1 MGNRERGA
9 RTELL
14 DLREYDLPVFDP
26 NADPPADAEA
36 LTDRIEAANAVLLG
50 TPVYHGSYSSPLKT
64 ALDYCGFEE
73 FEDTTVGLLAVSG
86 GGFPLPAL
94 SHLREVCRAFEAWVL
109 PHQAAVTV
117 PDPSRTAT
125 RSASPAVTVTASSQ
139 GSSLR
144 TATASGSTTKGSS
157 LSRRARTSTP
167 LSAQNPCTPW
177 WSSKTAPGGTFVGL
191 GDEPPL

>member
-1 MGNRERGA
+1 MSPNPSRPLVVGVVGSLNDDSVTRQSTRHALEAARERGA

-50 TPVYHGSYSSPLKT
+50 TPMYHGSYSSPLKT

-109 PHQAAVTV
+109 PHQAAVTGSHSIEDELPEGDRDRLAELGEQAVQYADITERPPAGACTV
-117 PDPSRTAT
+117 PAD
-125 RSASPAVTVTASSQ
+125 
-139 GSSLR
+139 
-144 TATASGSTTKGSS
+144 
-157 LSRRARTSTP
+157 
-167 LSAQNPCTPW
+167 
-177 WSSKTAPGGTFVGL
+177 
-191 GDEPPL
+191 D